1 MSSTLSLEIL
11 TPVIDISDDD
21 DDDDDNN
28 DDDNHCRYSV
38 TRGEGLFC
46 FAWDSMSSVSSKK
59 KHLLP
64 HVFSV
69 EFFNENSS

>member
-21 DDDDDNN
+21 DDNS

-46 FAWDSMSSVSSKK
+46 FAWDSMSSVSSLKK
-59 KHLLP
+59 
-64 HVFSV
+64 
-69 EFFNENSS
+69 NIY